1 MAGMGGVVGGKWRQL
16 YLNNN
21 KKTFKNIILKIPKKV
36 MTVLNNRKIPGK
48 FSNIRKLNNV
58 LINYRSNKKLKRSL
72 ESILKLIKNIT
83 SKFVGCSKSTLRGKI
98 WNQ

>member
-1 MAGMGGVVGGKWRQL
+1 M
-16 YLNNN
+16 NNN

-83 SKFVGCSKSTLRGKI
+83 SKFVGCS
-98 WNQ
+98 